1 MSCIAHPP
9 IPPAGLSCQEAA
21 EKCLA
26 YMENKLH
33 STAGV
38 IVLDKRGNIGK
49 AFTSEAM
56 IWAYMKDNE
65 LHHGLFPREDLSA
78 ST

>member
-1 MSCIAHPP
+1 
-9 IPPAGLSCQEAA
+9 
-21 EKCLA
+21 
-26 YMENKLH
+26 MENKLH

-49 AFTSEAM
+49 AFTSEGM

-65 LHHGLFPREDLSA
+65 LHHGLFPGEDLPA